1 MSKSTPP
8 SMQDYNLTT
17 LITHP
22 QFSSCA
28 PPIRRAWIA
37 LWRSVYRTYLNDMTL
52 KKYSNSDGRIFK
64 GASWLCKEYNEYT
77 GEDISMNTIR
87 SSYSPLWIYDEGMD
101 NRGISEYRFSSN
113 FVLIHPPN
121 FERFTPPLAQDLILW
136 GTPAWDSLS
145 TP

>member
-1 MSKSTPP
+1 MIPP

-17 LITHP
+17 LISNPHFARCP
-22 QFSSCA
+22 
-28 PPIRRAWIA
+28 PPIRRAWVL
-37 LWRSVYRTYLNDMTL
+37 LWRSVYRTYLDDMTR

-64 GASWLCKEYNEYT
+64 GASWLWKEYRQYT

-121 FERFTPPLAQDLILW
+121 FERFTHPPAQDLILW

>member
-1 MSKSTPP
+1 MNPPP

-17 LITHP
+17 LIAHP
-22 QFSSCA
+22 QFTSCA
-28 PPIRRAWIA
+28 PPIRRAWIS
-37 LWRSVYRTYLNDMTL
+37 LWRSVYRTYLDDMT
-52 KKYSNSDGRIFK
+52 KRKYSNSDGRIFK

-77 GEDISMNTIR
+77 GEDIAMDTIR

-113 FVLIHPPN
+113 FILIHPPN
-121 FERFTPPLAQDLILW
+121 FERFTPPPPQDLILW

>member
-1 MSKSTPP
+1 MNPPP

-17 LITHP
+17 LIAHP
-22 QFSSCA
+22 QFTSCA
-28 PPIRRAWIA
+28 PPIRRAWVL
-37 LWRSVYRTYLNDMTL
+37 LWRNVYRTYLNDMTL

-64 GASWLCKEYNEYT
+64 GASWLCKEYRDYVGEY
-77 GEDISMNTIR
+77 IPMNIIR

-121 FERFTPPLAQDLILW
+121 FERFTPPPAQDLIVW